1 MQRTIEFIIVSGWVL
16 LIVVCLLLVGSVA
29 VLVLTG
35 HAVDQSL
42 KELAGTAIG
51 FLFGSV
57 PAFLKD
63 LLVRDKGT
71 QP

>member
-1 MQRTIEFIIVSGWVL
+1 MQKIIEFIIVSGWVL
-16 LIVVCLLLVGSVA
+16 LIVTCLTLVGAVA
-29 VLVLTG
+29 GMALAG
-35 HAVDQSL
+35 HPIDQSL

-63 LLVRDKGT
+63 LLVRDR
-71 QP
+71 PPAL